1 MDQFH
6 QIIIY
11 PSIRLQSMNDTH
23 RENHI
28 QTSLQPHPITPEKP
42 PPPTPQNQI
51 GLLIETISPA
61 TNP

>member
-6 QIIIY
+6 QIILY

-28 QTSLQPHPITPEKP
+28 QTSLHTTP
-42 PPPTPQNQI
+42 PPQKNHPRQHLKTKHA
-51 GLLIETISPA
+51 S
-61 TNP
+61 